1 MDTDESLKV
10 GRSNCWKSWA
20 LDEERASKWGRNRR
34 EGKART
40 DKCFDSCYFHHFN
53 TETHDPK
60 ASDCHSSGVSCSEGC
75 FSLTPFPSLALLLSL
90 SGRVCVCVC
99 VCVRAHSERTKNFDA
114 RVRQSRPQ
122 AYKAHFPEILQ
133 YIYVNYRYIKISP
146 ARAVEK
152 IYGKKAQHFSSNAVT
167 YNSWNNLAARQ
178 SWIISLDTP
187 ASQKASA
194 KREISL
200 FLVYLVSCLRSWK

>member
-99 VCVRAHSERTKNFDA
+99 ACVRTRKERKTLTLASDKAGHKRTKHI
-114 RVRQSRPQ
+114 SRKYYSTFTLITATSKFPQ
-122 AYKAHFPEILQ
+122 RGLLKKFMERKHS
-133 YIYVNYRYIKISP
+133 ISP
-146 ARAVEK
+146 LMLVRTIAET
-152 IYGKKAQHFSSNAVT
+152 ISPLDKA
-167 YNSWNNLAARQ
+167 
-178 SWIISLDTP
+178 
-187 ASQKASA
+187 
-194 KREISL
+194 E
-200 FLVYLVSCLRSWK
+200 

>member
-1 MDTDESLKV
+1 MKKGHRNGVEIDEKV
-10 GRSNCWKSWA
+10 KHEPINV
-20 LDEERASKWGRNRR
+20 LIRAISTILTRR
-34 EGKART
+34 HTIRRLPTVILPA
-40 DKCFDSCYFHHFN
+40 FHVLRVVFRW
-53 TETHDPK
+53 
-60 ASDCHSSGVSCSEGC
+60 
-75 FSLTPFPSLALLLSL
+75 LPSPLSL
-90 SGRVCVCVC
+90 SFSLFLDVCVCVC